1 MDIDLFSTFKN
12 EALEQGVIF
21 YYTGKI
27 SQNVIATMGDVLKQ
41 RFENTEKPVV
51 TRKVFSSFIEMIQN
65 ALHYSP
71 LVLDSSPEKIG
82 AIAVGRNQGHYFIVC
97 ANLVDK
103 TYIPRISEKI
113 DLVNSMTKDEIKAAY
128 KAQLRNEEHESD
140 EVSKGA
146 GLGFLT
152 LARDASA
159 PISYLFKPATEFED
173 QYSELHLK
181 VLF

>member
-1 MDIDLFSTFKN
+1 MEIDLFSTFKN
-12 EALEQGVIF
+12 EALEQGIVF

-27 SQNVIATMGDVLKQ
+27 SQNAIATMGDVLKQ
-41 RFENTEKPVV
+41 RFDSTEKPAVM
-51 TRKVFSSFIEMIQN
+51 RKVFSSFIEMIQN

-71 LVLDSSPEKIG
+71 LILDNSPEKIG
-82 AIAVGRNQGHYFIVC
+82 AITVGRKDGHYFIVC
-97 ANLVDK
+97 GNLVDK

-128 KAQLRNEEHESD
+128 RAQLRNDEHESD
-140 EVSKGA
+140 AVSKGA

-159 PISYLFKPATEFED
+159 PISYVFQPVAEYEN
-173 QYSELHLK
+173 QYAELHLK